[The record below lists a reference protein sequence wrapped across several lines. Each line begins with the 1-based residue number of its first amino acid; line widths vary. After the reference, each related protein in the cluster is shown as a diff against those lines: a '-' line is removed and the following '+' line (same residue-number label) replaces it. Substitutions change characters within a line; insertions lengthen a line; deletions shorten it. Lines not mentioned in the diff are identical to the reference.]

1 MGGGGARTAR
11 KREETGENQMTG
23 ITRRVYRIWP
33 AIACFCLLHSGDAS
47 AAPTVWV
54 KARRPNASARTELIE
69 KSEKALSDA
78 TLKKERFQLYTGLPF
93 GNESLEASRLEAR
106 AFLERAGGGTSPNT
120 SVRLYYATVLRA
132 LASDQRP
139 RNLKNIEEAA
149 KILQSVIAAH
159 PPQALM
165 LQAWD
170 ELALCYAML
179 EKRDQE
185 IHAYGEALAYEP
197 MGPRR
202 ALLLANR
209 AEAYMGMNRL
219 EDAIR
224 GYREALASL
233 VQDEIDD
240 YGVTTLW
247 GLAVAL
253 DRNGD
258 VEEGLAHIR
267 LARSY
272 DPIDKRIQSDSWFYS
287 PPHDEHWYKAL
298 GAWAKAREMPHSIDR
313 IFEYG
318 HALEYWDRYIE
329 RAPENDH
336 YVALAKVRRRA
347 CALERERA
355 AHVTPTH

>member
-1 MGGGGARTAR
+1 
-11 KREETGENQMTG
+11 MTG
-23 ITRRVYRIWP
+23 IAPHASRIWL
-33 AIACFCLLHSGDAS
+33 AILSIGMMHGSDALAEPS
-47 AAPTVWV
+47 VWA
-54 KARRPNASARTELIE
+54 KARRPNASARTELVE

-93 GNESLEASRLEAR
+93 GNESLEAAR
-106 AFLERAGGGTSPNT
+106 IAARTFLEQAGGATSPNAT
-120 SVRLYYATVLRA
+120 VRLNYANVLRT
-132 LASDQRP
+132 LASDQKP
-139 RNLKNIEEAA
+139 RNLKNIEESA
-149 KILQSVIAAH
+149 KILLTVVAAH

-185 IHAYGEALAYEP
+185 VHAYGEALAFEP
-197 MGPRR
+197 VGPRR

-209 AEAYMGMNRL
+209 AEAYMGMGRL
-219 EDAIR
+219 DDAIR
-224 GYREALASL
+224 GYRESLSSL

-272 DPIDKRIQSDSWFYS
+272 DPIDKRIQGDSWFYS
-287 PPHDEHWYKAL
+287 PPHDEYWYKAL
-298 GAWAKAREMPHSIDR
+298 GSWAKAREMPHSIDR

-318 HALEYWDRYIE
+318 HALERWDQYID
-329 RAPENDH
+329 RAPEHDP
-336 YVALAKVRRRA
+336 YVALAKVRRRT

-355 AHVTPTH
+355 AGVTPTH